1 NNAIAV
7 PSKTNKDKNLHSQIE
22 DLLTALSEMQRD
34 HAILATQ
41 LQKEREER
49 EEDRHAVRS
58 LLDGLRKKTS
68 SDTVNTAGSE
78 GSLETITA
86 LKEDD
91 VEVME
96 AQPQVDGAAEV
107 LHEGEVTVMRED

>member
-34 HAILATQ
+34 HAILAIQ

-49 EEDRHAVRS
+49 EEDHHAVRS

-68 SDTVNTAGSE
+68 SETVKTAGSD
-78 GSLETITA
+78 GSLETVTA
-86 LKEDD
+86 LKEDEAEN
-91 VEVME
+91 VEPGV
-96 AQPQVDGAAEV
+96 
-107 LHEGEVTVMRED
+107 REDV